1 MEARYDK
8 KYLKFVNATKVIGA
22 EDVDAKARELF
33 YKNKN
38 IESCDVLEAAA
49 ASILVNKLS
58 SEEVEV
64 VKKFLTYITGY
75 YSECGVWGNAC
86 AYTDKDFD
94 KASSKDT
101 VVLYKEESD
110 K

>member
-1 MEARYDK
+1 MARDSK
-8 KYLKFVNATKVIGA
+8 KYLKFVNATKAIGA

-33 YKNKN
+33 YKDKS
-38 IESCDVLEAAA
+38 IENCDVLEAAA

-58 SEEVEV
+58 EEELEV
-64 VKKFLTYITGY
+64 VKEFLVYITGY
-75 YSECGVWGNAC
+75 YNECGIWGNGC
-86 AYTDKDFD
+86 AYTKNDLQ
-94 KASSKDT
+94 KASSKDV